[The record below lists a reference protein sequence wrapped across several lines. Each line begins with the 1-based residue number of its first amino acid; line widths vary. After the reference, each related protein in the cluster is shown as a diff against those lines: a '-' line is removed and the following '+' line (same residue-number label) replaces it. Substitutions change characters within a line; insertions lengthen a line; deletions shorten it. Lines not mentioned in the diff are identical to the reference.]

1 MEDTRKGAGVDL
13 VLLRRCQAGDEEAFA
28 QLFEEYKN
36 LVYRAAYLTLGNT
49 VDAEDILQDVF
60 LQVHR
65 SLETYDSNR
74 GAFTTW
80 LHRIT
85 VNRCLNWRRR
95 RPSVDSLDEAAETQA
110 KARAGGRDVMPD
122 RYADDDCVRRALDRL
137 SVKLRAVVVLRHYCD
152 LSYAEIAEI
161 LDLPLGTVKSR
172 LHLALRTLHE
182 ELKADYPYHARSV
195 TEVQR

>member
-1 MEDTRKGAGVDL
+1 MDL
-13 VLLRRCQAGDEEAFA
+13 VLIRRCQAGDEEAFA
-28 QLFEEYKN
+28 RLFEEYKN
-36 LVYRAAYLTLGNT
+36 LVYRAAYLTLGNNA
-49 VDAEDILQDVF
+49 DAEDILQDVF

-65 SLETYDSNR
+65 SLETYDPNR

-95 RPSVDSLDEAAETQA
+95 RPKVDSLDEAAE
-110 KARAGGRDVMPD
+110 ARAGGRDVMPD

-137 SVKLRAVVVLRHYCD
+137 SVKLRVVVVLRHYSD

-172 LHLALRTLHE
+172 LNLALRTLHG